1 MFEVDLRRYLLYSF
15 LLHIF
20 FVVGI
25 GIQGLF
31 KSTKKTYYSVDFL
44 GGLPGAA
51 RIGGGETQKKQESL
65 TTKVINPHEDL
76 LIKSKQK
83 PSKKEKE
90 IISTVP
96 LPPPPPPAKVREGA
110 DTISEVPGIDAASG
124 IGIGIGEGGFGGGG
138 GSGGNFPYT
147 WYVQSIRKKLDS
159 NWNVTSGFSH
169 KIIAQ
174 VAFTIKRDGSVTN
187 IEIEESSKNE
197 LFDKA
202 VVRAVEYSHPFPPLP
217 PAFPESEL
225 RVHVRFTLKR

>member
-1 MFEVDLRRYLLYSF
+1 MFELDLRRYLFYSF

-20 FVVGI
+20 FIAGI
-25 GIQGLF
+25 GMHGLF
-31 KSTKKTYYSVDFL
+31 KSTRKTYYSVDFL
-44 GGLPGAA
+44 GGLPGAV
-51 RIGGGETQKKQESL
+51 RMGGETQKEQESA
-65 TTKVINPHEDL
+65 TAKVIHPQEDL

-96 LPPPPPPAKVREGA
+96 LPPPPPQAKVKGGA
-110 DTISEVPGIDAASG
+110 ESISEVPRLGAESG

-138 GSGGNFPYT
+138 GGAGNFPYT
-147 WYVQSIRKKLDS
+147 WYVHTLRKKLDA
-159 NWNVTSGFSH
+159 NWNVTSGFSS

-174 VAFTIKRDGSVTN
+174 VAFTIKRDGSISN

-197 LFDKA
+197 VFDRA
-202 VVRAVEYSHPFPPLP
+202 VIRAVEYSHPFPPLP
-217 PAFPESEL
+217 TGFPESEL